1 MAFSSIFYVKVIN
14 RLYEIKIYSFYLCSD
29 ECERIKTKVNDFGK
43 NEHTKEKNHGL
54 PEYLSSANKLQII
67 LQEKSLSVSIISLLI
82 LTSTV
87 ILYTLDSFGG
97 GYPPSVHAQGL
108 AAPPEPLIPQGI
120 INSGKPPSAS
130 IFNIMPGYKI
140 QPVLW
145 NLTLPSSV
153 TFDDNG
159 SMYIAESGYTYGD
172 FMPAPRILQ
181 MSPNGQISVL
191 VDRGLNGPITD
202 LEFNNKN
209 GLLYGS
215 HKGLISAV
223 DHRGAIKDLVA
234 GLPSGG
240 DHFNN
245 QIAFGPDGRFYFGQ
259 GTATNSGVVGD
270 DNYQY
275 GWLKISPQFHD
286 TPGNNITLSGQN
298 FKSFNP
304 LTPQNLNDYAT
315 TGAFSPFGSPSHPG
329 QVIKGDVKCNGCII
343 SAKSNGTDLKTVAW
357 GLRNPYGVA
366 LSGDS
371 KKLIIASDGA
381 DDRGSRRIGNDED
394 KIYAINIAN
403 QSNLG
408 KFYGWPDFFG
418 NGEPVTNPKFKSESS
433 QDNKPLQFLMKNH
446 PTVEK
451 PLALLSPL
459 GVAATQVAVSTN
471 SSFGFKNMA
480 FVGEFGTMGSLIH
493 PYDIITG
500 PSPQF
505 SLSTNG
511 PKVIMVNP
519 DTGNYTNFI
528 SPKNLNWDFR
538 PVGIKFSL
546 NDDALYIVSIGKTEI
561 RASVPPT
568 GHDGPFSTTPAVPWT
583 YANSGVIWKV
593 TKISNNNSGNNSV
606 KDFILKQVPSS
617 TSPPGSVVI
626 KQPNTVNQVTISA
639 FKYNNTTMS
648 NSANISKSNAT
659 SNNSFRKIM

>member
-1 MAFSSIFYVKVIN
+1 MKDRNHFS
-14 RLYEIKIYSFYLCSD
+14 
-29 ECERIKTKVNDFGK
+29 K
-43 NEHTKEKNHGL
+43 NEYTKAKNYCISEYVSYIKLHT
-54 PEYLSSANKLQII
+54 I
-67 LQEKSLSVSIISLLI
+67 LQKRFLSVSIISLLI
-82 LTSTV
+82 LSSTI
-87 ILYTLDSFGG
+87 ILFYTLDNS
-97 GYPPSVHAQGL
+97 YSVHAQGY

-120 INSGKPPSAS
+120 INSGKPPSTN
-130 IFNIMPGYKI
+130 IFNIVPGYKI
-140 QPVLW
+140 QPILW
-145 NLTLPSSV
+145 NLTLPSTV

-159 SMYIAESGYTYGD
+159 SMYIAESGYTYGG

-181 MSPNGQISVL
+181 VSPSGQVSVL

-202 LEFNNKN
+202 LEFNHKN
-209 GLLYGS
+209 GLLYVS

-223 DHRGAIKDLVA
+223 DHRGAIRDLVT

-275 GWLKISPQFHD
+275 GWLKTSPQFHD
-286 TPGNNITLSGQN
+286 TPGKNITLSGQT
-298 FKSFNP
+298 FRSFNP
-304 LTPQNLNDYAT
+304 LTPQDLNDYAT
-315 TGAFSPFGSPSHPG
+315 TGAFSAFGSPSHSG

-343 SAKSNGTDLKTVAW
+343 SAKANGTDLKTVAW

-366 LSGDS
+366 LTGDG
-371 KKLIIASDGA
+371 KRLIIASDGA

-403 QSNLG
+403 QSNSNFTIA
-408 KFYGWPDFFG
+408 KFYGWPDYYG

-433 QDNKPLQFLMKNH
+433 QDNKPLQFLMKSH
-446 PTVEK
+446 PPVEK
-451 PLALLSPL
+451 PLTLLSPP

-480 FVGEFGTMGSLIH
+480 FVGEYGTMGSLIH
-493 PYDIITG
+493 PYDLITG

-505 SLSTNG
+505 SVSTNG

-528 SPKNLNWDFR
+528 SPKGLNWDFR
-538 PVGIKFSL
+538 PVGIKFNL
-546 NDDALYIVSIGKTEI
+546 NGDALYIVSIGKTEI

-593 TKISNNNSGNNSV
+593 TKINNNNNSNNNNSSSTTSPT
-606 KDFILKQVPSS
+606 KDFILKQVPSA

-639 FKYNNTTMS
+639 FKYNNNNTAMS
-648 NSANISKSNAT
+648 NSTNISKSSVINY
-659 SNNSFRKIM
+659 SRSSPR

>member
-1 MAFSSIFYVKVIN
+1 M
-14 RLYEIKIYSFYLCSD
+14 
-29 ECERIKTKVNDFGK
+29 
-43 NEHTKEKNHGL
+43 
-54 PEYLSSANKLQII
+54 KLQLM
-67 LQEKSLSVSIISLLI
+67 LQKKFLSVSIISLLI
-82 LTSTV
+82 LSSTIV
-87 ILYTLDSFGG
+87 ILLYYSLDNFGG
-97 GYPPSVHAQGL
+97 GGYAPSVHAQGH

-120 INSGKPPSAS
+120 INSGNPPSSS
-130 IFNIMPGYKI
+130 IFNIVPGYEI

-145 NLTLPSSV
+145 NLTLPSTV

-159 SMYIAESGYTYGD
+159 SMYIAESGYTYGG

-181 MSPNGQISVL
+181 MSPSGQISVL

-202 LEFNNKN
+202 LEFNHKN
-209 GLLYGS
+209 GLLYVS
-215 HKGLISAV
+215 HKGLISSV

-245 QIAFGPDGRFYFGQ
+245 QIALGPDGRFYFGQ

-286 TPGNNITLSGQN
+286 TPGKNITLSGQN

-304 LTPQNLNDYAT
+304 LSPQNLNDYVT
-315 TGAFSPFGSPSHPG
+315 TGAFSPFGSPSHSG

-366 LSGDS
+366 LTGDS

-403 QSNLG
+403 QSNSTVG
-408 KFYGWPDFFG
+408 KFYGWPDYYG

-433 QDNKPLQFLMKNH
+433 QDNKPLQFLMQNH
-446 PTVEK
+446 PPVEK
-451 PLALLSPL
+451 PLTLLSPP

-480 FVGEFGTMGSLIH
+480 FVGEYGTMGSLIH
-493 PYDIITG
+493 PYDLITG

-505 SLSTNG
+505 STSTNG

-528 SPKNLNWDFR
+528 SPKGLNWEFR
-538 PVGIKFSL
+538 PVGIKFNL
-546 NDDALYIVSIGKTEI
+546 NGDALYIVSIGKTEI

-593 TKISNNNSGNNSV
+593 TKINNNNSSTSNSPT

-648 NSANISKSNAT
+648 NSTNISKPNVINYSRASNIT
-659 SNNSFRKIM
+659 H

>member
-1 MAFSSIFYVKVIN
+1 MKNKNLFS
-14 RLYEIKIYSFYLCSD
+14 
-29 ECERIKTKVNDFGK
+29 K
-43 NEHTKEKNHGL
+43 NEYTKEKKYIL
-54 PEYLSSANKLQII
+54 TEYVNSAKLQLV
-67 LQEKSLSVSIISLLI
+67 LQKRVLSVSIFSLLI
-82 LTSTV
+82 LSSTI
-87 ILYTLDSFGG
+87 ILFYTLDNP
-97 GYPPSVHAQGL
+97 YSVHAQGY

-120 INSGKPPSAS
+120 INSGKPPSTN
-130 IFNIMPGYKI
+130 IFNVVPGYKI
-140 QPVLW
+140 QPILW
-145 NLTLPSSV
+145 NLTLPSTV

-181 MSPNGQISVL
+181 VSPSGQISVL

-202 LEFNNKN
+202 LEFNHKN
-209 GLLYGS
+209 GLLYVS

-286 TPGNNITLSGQN
+286 TPGKNITLSGQN
-298 FKSFNP
+298 FRSFNP
-304 LTPQNLNDYAT
+304 LTPQDLNDYAT
-315 TGAFSPFGSPSHPG
+315 TGAFSAFGSPSHSG
-329 QVIKGDVKCNGCII
+329 QEIKGDVKCNGCII

-366 LSGDS
+366 LSGDG

-403 QSNLG
+403 QSNFNSTTG
-408 KFYGWPDFFG
+408 KFYGWPDYYG

-433 QDNKPLQFLMKNH
+433 QDNKPLQFLMKSH
-446 PTVEK
+446 PPVEK
-451 PLALLSPL
+451 PLTLLSPP
-459 GVAATQVAVSTN
+459 GVAATKVAVSTN

-480 FVGEFGTMGSLIH
+480 FVGEYGTMGSLIH
-493 PYDIITG
+493 PYDLITG

-505 SLSTNG
+505 SVSTNG

-528 SPKNLNWDFR
+528 SPKGLNWDFR
-538 PVGIKFSL
+538 PVGIKFNL
-546 NDDALYIVSIGKTEI
+546 NGDALYIVSIGKTEI

-593 TKISNNNSGNNSV
+593 TKINNNNNNNNNNSSSASTNPT

-639 FKYNNTTMS
+639 FKYNNNNTAMS
-648 NSANISKSNAT
+648 NSTNISKSNVINY
-659 SNNSFRKIM
+659 SRPSLK

>member
-1 MAFSSIFYVKVIN
+1 
-14 RLYEIKIYSFYLCSD
+14 LCSD
-29 ECERIKTKVNDFGK
+29 DCERIKTKLNDGSK
-43 NEHTKEKNHGL
+43 NEHTKEKNYCISEH
-54 PEYLSSANKLQII
+54 LSPAKWQAI
-67 LQEKSLSVSIISLLI
+67 LHKNILSVSLISLLI
-82 LTSTV
+82 LSSTV
-87 ILYTLDSFGG
+87 FLYIPGNFGS
-97 GYPPSVHAQGL
+97 GYPPSVHAQGH

-120 INSGKPPSAS
+120 INSGKPPSTS
-130 IFNIMPGYKI
+130 IFNIIPGYKI
-140 QPVLW
+140 QPILW

-159 SMYIAESGYTYGD
+159 TMYIAESGYTYGD

-181 MSPNGQISVL
+181 VSSNGQISVL

-209 GLLYGS
+209 GLLYVS

-245 QIAFGPDGRFYFGQ
+245 QIAFGSDGRFYFGQ

-286 TPGNNITLSGQN
+286 IPGKNITLSGQN

-304 LTPQNLNDYAT
+304 LTPQDLNDYST
-315 TGAFSPFGSPSHPG
+315 TGAFSAFGSPSHPG
-329 QVIKGDVKCNGCII
+329 QVIKGDVKCGGCII

-366 LSGDS
+366 LSGDG
-371 KKLIIASDGA
+371 KKLIISSDGA

-418 NGEPVTNPKFKSESS
+418 NGEPVTDPKFKSESS

-446 PTVEK
+446 PLVEK
-451 PLALLSPL
+451 PLTLLSPL

-471 SSFGFKNMA
+471 SSFGLKNMA
-480 FVGEFGTMGSLIH
+480 FIGEYGTMGSLIH

-505 SLSTNG
+505 SQSKNG
-511 PKVIMVNP
+511 PKVIMVNT

-528 SPKNLNWDFR
+528 SPKTLSFDFR
-538 PVGIKFSL
+538 PVGIKFNL
-546 NDDALYIVSIGKTEI
+546 NGDALYVVSIGKTEI
-561 RASVPPT
+561 RTSIPPT

-593 TKISNNNSGNNSV
+593 TKINNNNSNSGTSPT

-639 FKYNNTTMS
+639 FNYINTAMS
-648 NSANISKSNAT
+648 NGTNISKSNAT
-659 SNNSFRKIM
+659 KALDASNLTKINTSQIK